1 MNMSRL
7 KKIEYR
13 PISVREALV
22 EIKDLSELMIDLAYS
37 SALFNSKE
45 LAEEVVDLG
54 EQVDTLVYLLDMS
67 AMLAA
72 RDAEEAESLS
82 GVLKVGSAVD
92 KISDAA
98 VAMASIVLR
107 GIDAPPLV
115 QEAFKLI
122 DEQLSRIEVAQES
135 VLIGRKLSDLELAAM
150 IGVDV
155 IALRRNKTWI
165 IDLEKEQV
173 KGRDILIARGAL
185 YGLER
190 LRNIAEGKTK
200 ELE

>member
-1 MNMSRL
+1 MSQL

-37 SALFNSKE
+37 AALFNSKE

-54 EQVDTLVYLLDMS
+54 DQVDATLYLLRMS

-72 RDAEEAESLS
+72 NNVDEAESLS
-82 GVLKVGSAVD
+82 GVLKVGAAVS

-98 VAMASIVLR
+98 VDMATIVLR
-107 GIDAPPLV
+107 GIDAHPLV

-122 DEQLSRIEVAQES
+122 DEQLSKIELKQGSILA
-135 VLIGRKLSDLELAAM
+135 GKKLSDLELETR
-150 IGVDV
+150 IGVNV

-165 IDLEKEQV
+165 INPVREQV
-173 KGRDILIARGAL
+173 KVGDVLIVRGAP

-190 LRNIAEGKTK
+190 LGDVAEGKTE

>member
-1 MNMSRL
+1 MSQL

-37 SALFNSKE
+37 AALFDSKE

-54 EQVDTLVYLLDMS
+54 EQVDTTLYLLRMS

-72 RDAEEAESLS
+72 NNVDEAESLS
-82 GVLKVGSAVD
+82 GVLKVGAAVS

-98 VAMASIVLR
+98 VDMASIVLR
-107 GIDAPPLV
+107 GIDAHPLV

-122 DEQLSRIEVAQES
+122 DEQLSRTEVKQGSILA
-135 VLIGRKLSDLELAAM
+135 GRKLSDLELAPR
-150 IGVDV
+150 IGVNV

-165 IDLEKEQV
+165 IHPEKEQI
-173 KGRDILIARGAL
+173 KMGDTLIVRGAP

-190 LRNIAEGKTK
+190 LKDVAMGKTE

>member
-1 MNMSRL
+1 LNMSRL

>member
-1 MNMSRL
+1 MSQL

-37 SALFNSKE
+37 AALFNSEE
-45 LAEEVVDLG
+45 LANEVVDLG
-54 EQVDTLVYLLDMS
+54 EQVDTTLYLLRMS

-72 RDAEEAESLS
+72 NNVDEAESLS
-82 GVLKVGSAVD
+82 GVLKVGAAVS

-98 VAMASIVLR
+98 VDMASIVLR
-107 GIDAPPLV
+107 GIDAHPLV

-122 DEQLSRIEVAQES
+122 DEQLSRIEVKQGSMLA
-135 VLIGRKLSDLELAAM
+135 GRKLSDLELAPR
-150 IGVDV
+150 IGVNV

-165 IDLEKEQV
+165 IPPEKEQIKV
-173 KGRDILIARGAL
+173 GDTLIVRGAR

-190 LRNIAEGKTK
+190 LKDVAEGKIE